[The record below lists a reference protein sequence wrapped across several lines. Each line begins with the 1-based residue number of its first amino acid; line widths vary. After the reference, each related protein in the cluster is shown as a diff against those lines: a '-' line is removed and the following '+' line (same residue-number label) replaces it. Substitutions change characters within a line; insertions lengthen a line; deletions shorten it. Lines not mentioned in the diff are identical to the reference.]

1 LAPPRAPKRGPVAAG
16 VLGTAALTSPDAFLS
31 GNDGEPK
38 DGLAGAALLDV
49 NGEDEDDDE
58 DDDEGEPDEPLL
70 NGLGLGALLPVD
82 ELEYGEA
89 D

>member
-1 LAPPRAPKRGPVAAG
+1 
-16 VLGTAALTSPDAFLS
+16 LTSPDAFLS

-38 DGLAGAALLDV
+38 DGLAGALLDV
-49 NGEDEDDDE
+49 NGEDEDDDDE

-82 ELEYGEA
+82 EPENGEA